1 MSDDITKLITDNMQ
15 KMLEWE
21 IELSKQLEHGCILT
35 IRKGTFIDKEWYAVF
50 LEAQIGN
57 EEHLLDIPPQNE
69 WGDFALMSF
78 QTGDRGMVLWVYQTF
93 DELVPDMSRLFGMF
107 LPKGFPDL

>member
-1 MSDDITKLITDNMQ
+1 MSDDITKLITENMQ

-35 IRKGTFIDKEWYAVF
+35 IRKGIFIDKEWYAVF
-50 LEAQIGN
+50 LEAQVGN

-69 WGDFALMSF
+69 WGDYALMSF
-78 QTGDRGMVLWVYQTF
+78 QTGDRGMVLWVYQDF
-93 DELVPDMSRLFGMF
+93 EELVPDMSRLFGMF
-107 LPKGFPDL
+107 LPKGFPEL